1 MERAMRRLQLVRA
14 RQTRPAQKDFMR
26 VNSVVL
32 VKTVPLGQHAK
43 SALIVG
49 MENVKVV
56 GRTLAMEVARA
67 LLVTTGLPVTDVL
80 TATRWTHP

>member
-1 MERAMRRLQLVRA
+1 
-14 RQTRPAQKDFMR
+14 MR

-32 VKTVPLGQHAK
+32 VKTVPSVQHAR
-43 SALIVG
+43 SALIVE

-56 GRTLAMEVARA
+56 ERTLAMEVARA
-67 LLVTTGLPVTDVL
+67 LLVTTGLPVTEAL

>member
-1 MERAMRRLQLVRA
+1 MRRLQPVRA

-32 VKTVPLGQHAK
+32 VKTVPLVQHAK
-43 SALIVG
+43 SALIAV

-67 LLVTTGLPVTDVL
+67 LLVTMGLPVTDVL